1 LTHDQGVGALLERDE
16 LLARLD
22 EARADGGRLVFVGG
36 EAGVGK
42 TSLVRAHQGRG
53 DTRVLRGSC
62 ESLATPTPLGPFLE
76 IGVSPGDPRQ
86 VAGAALALLAEPTVL
101 VLEDVH
107 WADQATLDVLRVL
120 GRRID
125 ATPSLVLATYRD
137 DEIGGDHPLRVLL
150 GGLASAPGVSRLSV
164 PRLSLDAVRRLAA
177 PHGADPDALYRLTS
191 GNAFYVTEALAA
203 GAADLPE
210 TVRDAVLARA
220 AGTGRDA
227 RPLLDVVS
235 LVPTAAELWLLE
247 AVAPDALDH
256 LDAHLESGMLRAERN
271 SISFRHELA
280 RLAIQSAVPLLRRLE
295 LHAAILQA
303 LSSPPDAKPDPS
315 RLAHHAEE
323 AGDTEA
329 VLKHAP
335 AAARRAVA
343 AHAHREAAA
352 QYSRALRHAHGLPA
366 RQRAELLSAYA
377 TEAQLVGLYDEAIAA
392 RAEAVGL
399 FLELGDHHAAGDLR
413 ARLSTAYVA
422 LSRNEEAE
430 QSSRAAIELLA
441 PLPPSR
447 ELATAYA
454 TQAYMRMLNRDN
466 GDGVEWG
473 RRAVEL
479 ARALDDP
486 DTLSFGLNMIG
497 TSQVMAGDIEE
508 GVDHLLQSLAVGKE
522 HELESR
528 IIGAYSM
535 LGSGLGEMYDL
546 ERSERYLGEH
556 IRFTGEREV
565 DASYSRSWL
574 ALVHVYR
581 GRWAEGTDLAHRVLR
596 EPGGWIARI
605 SALIALGRVRARRGD
620 PGAAEPLDEALE
632 LSLPGGHLQRLGH
645 IRAARAEAAWLAGE
659 PAKAAREAR
668 SAYPLALEKRHLWF
682 AGELAYWQ
690 WKAGEL
696 EAWPEW
702 LAEPYRL
709 QLEGAAEEAAAAW
722 RERGCPYEAAR
733 ALAESKDP
741 DAVREALSELE
752 SLGAGPAAHAARER
766 LRGLGAPVPRGPRAS
781 TRANPA
787 ELTARELDVLLLVAQ
802 GLRNA
807 DIAERLVL
815 SRRTVDHHV
824 SAILRKLGARTRGE
838 AAAAAAE
845 LGVLQDR

>member
-1 LTHDQGVGALLERDE
+1 VGALLERDE
-16 LLARLD
+16 LLARL
-22 EARADGGRLVFVGG
+22 EQARVGGGRLVFVGG

-42 TSLVRAHQGRG
+42 TSLVRAYEARAEG
-53 DTRVLRGSC
+53 RVLRGTC
-62 ESLATPTPLGPFLE
+62 ESLTTPTPLGPFLDL
-76 IGVSPGDPRQ
+76 GLPPDQPRQ
-86 VAGAALALLAEPTVL
+86 VAGAVLSLLSEPTVL

-107 WADQATLDVLRVL
+107 WADQATLDVLRVV

-125 ATPSLVLATYRD
+125 TTPSLVLATYRD

-150 GGLASAPGVSRLSV
+150 GGLASAPEVERLFV
-164 PRLSLDAVRRLAA
+164 PRLSLEAVRTLAA
-177 PHGADPDALYRLTS
+177 PHGADAEALYRLTN

-220 AGTGRDA
+220 AATGREA

-247 AVAPDALDH
+247 TVAPEALDH

-271 SISFRHELA
+271 SVSFRHELA
-280 RLAIQSAVPLLRRLE
+280 RLAVESAVPLRRRLE
-295 LHAAILQA
+295 LHAAILRA
-303 LSSPPDAKPDPS
+303 LSSPPDANPDPS

-329 VLKHAP
+329 VLEHAP

-352 QYSRALRHAHGLPA
+352 QYARALRHAQGLHA
-366 RQRAELLSAYA
+366 AQRAELLSAYA
-377 TEAQLVGLYDEAIAA
+377 TEAQLVALYEESITA
-392 RAEAVGL
+392 RLEAVEL

-413 ARLSTAYVA
+413 ARLSTGYVA

-430 QSSRAAIELLA
+430 QSSRAAIELLE

-466 GDGVEWG
+466 TDGVEWG
-473 RRAVEL
+473 RRAITL
-479 ARALDDP
+479 ARELDDP
-486 DTLSFGLNMIG
+486 DTLSFGLNMVG
-497 TSQVMAGDIEE
+497 TSQVMAGETE
-508 GVDHLLQSLAVGKE
+508 VGVDHLLQSLAVAEE
-522 HELESR
+522 HDLESR

-546 ERSERYLGEH
+546 ERSERYLRAH
-556 IRFTGEREV
+556 IRFAGEREV
-565 DASYSRSWL
+565 DASYTRSWL

-581 GRWAEGTDLAHRVLR
+581 GRWADGTDLAHRVLR

-620 PGAAEPLDEALE
+620 PGAVAPLEEALE

-645 IRAARAEAAWLAGE
+645 IHVARAEAAWIAGE
-659 PAKAAREAR
+659 PAEAARVAR
-668 SAYPLALEKRHLWF
+668 SAYALAIEKRHLWF

-696 EAWPEW
+696 DAWPDW
-702 LAEPYRL
+702 IAEPYRL
-709 QLEGAAEEAAAAW
+709 QLEGATEEAAAAW
-722 RERGCPYEAAR
+722 RARGCPYEAAR
-733 ALAESKDP
+733 ALAESD
-741 DAVREALSELE
+741 DAEAVGEALRELE
-752 SLGAGPAAHAARER
+752 SLGAAPAAREARER
-766 LRGLGAPVPRGPRAS
+766 LRELGAPVPRGPRAS

-787 ELTARELDVLLLVAQ
+787 ELTARELDVLQLVAQ

-807 DIAERLVL
+807 DIAKQLVL

-845 LGVLQDR
+845 LGVFKDR